1 LAALLAE
8 KIGPAWATIERIP
21 AGILPADLI
30 ADAVLVDLAADDVAA
45 MERTLGLA
53 ARLRDTSTAMIVIDG
68 RLAREKRIALYRAG
82 VLGFLTPGED
92 AEEMT
97 ARLASLGSAKRMA
110 AHAIGRLREHS
121 RQMDEQLRLAQ
132 RLQMDF
138 LPRRMPEVSGARF
151 AARLE
156 AAAWVAGD
164 FYDVFRL
171 DERHVGFYVADAV
184 GHGVPAALLTVFVK
198 KSLKTKRIEGH
209 RYELIAPDE
218 ALRLL
223 NVDLL
228 SAELQETP
236 FITMLYGIYDELTGE
251 CAYAR
256 AGHPKPIVLEPA
268 GTLRFLEGD
277 GPLLGI
283 FGDATF
289 ELCRTTL
296 RPGQRLLFYT
306 DGAER
311 VVPVHRASP
320 ARLFEIMASAS
331 LLPLEALVD
340 AIFDSVRAATG
351 GDRLADDVTLVA
363 MEVEDPTVLV

>member
-1 LAALLAE
+1 MSVASVSSMTKSCGSASSIRGPAAPPLHVLLLSDNPSLAE
-8 KIGPAWATIERIP
+8 LLSRQIDPAWAVIEAAP
-21 AGILPADLI
+21 PGPLAQGCT
-30 ADAVLVDLAADDVAA
+30 ADAVLIDVAPDDVAA
-45 MERTLGLA
+45 MERALGLA
-53 ARLRDTSTAMIVIDG
+53 ARLRDTPAAVVAVNG
-68 RLAREKRIALYRAG
+68 HLAREKRVALYRAG

-92 AEEMT
+92 PEEMT
-97 ARLASLGSAKRMA
+97 ARLASLCSAKRMA

-228 SAELQETP
+228 
-236 FITMLYGIYDELTGE
+236 
-251 CAYAR
+251 
-256 AGHPKPIVLEPA
+256 
-268 GTLRFLEGD
+268 
-277 GPLLGI
+277 
-283 FGDATF
+283 
-289 ELCRTTL
+289 
-296 RPGQRLLFYT
+296 
-306 DGAER
+306 
-311 VVPVHRASP
+311 
-320 ARLFEIMASAS
+320 
-331 LLPLEALVD
+331 
-340 AIFDSVRAATG
+340 
-351 GDRLADDVTLVA
+351 
-363 MEVEDPTVLV
+363 